1 MEIAI
6 CIVVMIGAVLGGLAL
21 TLLTGPGVWLMLLAA
36 GGIQWYSSSV
46 TGTGYFPLWLIVTVL
61 VLALVGELLEF
72 IASAVGAKTAG
83 GSRASGVGAIAG
95 AIIGA
100 IAGTAFI
107 PPVGTVIGSII
118 GAGAG
123 ALALEMGWA
132 KNQSWRSASKVAL
145 GAAAGRAVATVIKVT
160 IAIVVGVS
168 LIVAL
173 VVRAIA

>member
-6 CIVVMIGAVLGGLAL
+6 CIVLMVGATLGGLGL
-21 TLLTGPGVWLMLLAA
+21 TLLTGPGVWLMLLVA
-36 GGIQWYSSSV
+36 GGIQWYSYSA
-46 TGTGYFPLWLIVTVL
+46 TGAGYFPLWLILTAL
-61 VLALVGELLEF
+61 GLALLGELLEF
-72 IASAVGAKTAG
+72 AASAVGAKTAG
-83 GSRASGVGAIAG
+83 GSRASAIG

-100 IAGTAFI
+100 IVGALVGTAFV

-123 ALALEMGWA
+123 ALALEIGWA
-132 KNQSWRSASKVAL
+132 KNASWRSAGKIAL

-168 LIVAL
+168 LVIAL
-173 VVRAIA
+173 LVRAAA